1 MVAYTLAQFS
11 LDRSRLPAPDVFYRE
26 NVERYRR
33 YGSKAR
39 AACPF
44 HPSENRGR
52 PHSRPM
58 SLDLNRGLFHCFS
71 CGVSGDIVEFV
82 KLRDG
87 VDFITAARKLGA
99 LRPLGRVEAKAY
111 QAARNARQARQRR
124 KDDDFYAWVELLL
137 KEMEI
142 YESLRDWAFRRHADE
157 LQELAEELI
166 ALVGADYVLLKAGAL

>member
-44 HPSENRGR
+44 HPSSHRGR
-52 PHSRPM
+52 FRSTPLSI
-58 SLDLNRGLFHCFS
+58 DLNRGLWHCFR
-71 CGVSGDIVEFV
+71 CDAGGDIIEFV

-87 VDFITAARKLGA
+87 VDFITAAKSLGA
-99 LRPLGRVEAKAY
+99 WRPLSQVEAQVY
-111 QAARNARQARQRR
+111 WRDRNANQARRRR
-124 KDDDFYAWVELLL
+124 KDDDFYEWLELLL